1 MASVD
6 DDHVLALELL
16 LSDVHPGGQ
25 ASQCRILTL
34 PTDITTEIF
43 LHFIPAYPECPLLTG
58 PLSPTF
64 LGHICRTWRDMAFST
79 PLLWRA
85 IGLWGLEHWE
95 VKLHVLSIW
104 LARSRTCPLSIF
116 LTYHG
121 GDGEHDN
128 FDFTRFLDV
137 MIPHSARWEHI
148 DLILPFEILRMI
160 GIHFPLLRYL
170 ALGPTDPHTEL
181 SPLNVI
187 SPFRNAP
194 RLTRV
199 DLSYYFDPFTIM
211 LPFSQLTSISAQ
223 LLTTSQCAEVLR
235 QADALV
241 EFKSDLF
248 MEDENISTLH
258 MKHLQSLKLGNS
270 YAYNSSPSGQVLLDA
285 LTAPALRFLKISEC
299 LFPNCDPIPSVD
311 AFVARSG
318 CKLTALKIIQAL
330 APEMKYRAA
339 FRAIELVTVKRKVGS
354 SNQNSDPDQDH
365 VDEEQEE

>member
-1 MASVD
+1 MSLNPDCLLGTGIASVD
-6 DDHVLALELL
+6 DDH
-16 LSDVHPGGQ
+16 
-25 ASQCRILTL
+25 ASQISKYPILTL

-43 LHFIPAYPECPLLTG
+43 LHFIPAYPECSPLTG

-116 LTYHG
+116 MTYYG
-121 GDGEHDN
+121 GQGEHDS
-128 FDFTRFLDV
+128 FDFTRFLNV

-148 DLILPFEILRMI
+148 DLILPFEVLRMI
-160 GIHFPLLRYL
+160 GTHFPLLRYL

-187 SPFRNAP
+187 SPFGNAP

-199 DLSYYFDPFTIM
+199 DLSYYFDPFTIV
-211 LPFSQLTSISAQ
+211 LPFSQLTSISAH

-248 MEDENISTLH
+248 MEDENISALH